1 MSPDPEPMASARVEA
16 YLDQLLVPLA
26 RNLSPF
32 HRDDLRRELRT
43 HLWGRVDAYRELD
56 YSEEDAMTEALK
68 QFGGAG
74 DFARQWRQEWVI
86 SKQRSAWA
94 EIYQASL
101 SALRLSVPALAA
113 TWLGVYLLGRAVM
126 NALPTAYLG
135 SLLIVYDYALLG
147 LSGTVFFGT
156 SLWTGSIQG
165 RRAPKRSGWGMFAAL
180 GTVIIAGSAASLLGT
195 EFGLEGTLCG
205 GFYTSIPLMAAAWM
219 PTACLAA
226 AVSGW
231 LTQKRKRVLA

>member
-1 MSPDPEPMASARVEA
+1 METNLCTSRVEA
-16 YLDQLLVPLA
+16 YLDQLLGPLA

-32 HRDDLRRELRT
+32 HRAELRRELRT

>member
-1 MSPDPEPMASARVEA
+1 
-16 YLDQLLVPLA
+16 LDQLLGPLA

-32 HRDDLRRELRT
+32 HRAELRRELRT